1 MSTSSLGI
9 DRSVPAD
16 LADGAASWRRPAW
29 RRGNRK
35 LLIQALCCSLIVHVA
50 EVSALWWSDQS
61 HRDSTVFSGRRDA
74 VYVQVAWSVPPSEPP
89 VEISKRLRDDVVE
102 PQATALSAER
112 TTRDETASVVQRP
125 PMEVPEPVDAT
136 GPGNRPSTSDPAPP
150 TDSSIKPAR
159 PVPRR
164 MPKVVTRFSPL
175 VVAIIQQQAGTSE
188 RESPD
193 LSENRPPPYPLE
205 AIAQRIEGTVL
216 LKLFIDERGNVVDVE
231 VIRSSGHE
239 VLDRAAVQAVRSWR
253 GRPAYRRGKA
263 VSSTETLP
271 IRFRL

>member
-9 DRSVPAD
+9 DRSVPAE
-16 LADGAASWRRPAW
+16 LADGAASWLRPAW

-50 EVSALWWSDQS
+50 EVSALWWSEPYR
-61 HRDSTVFSGRRDA
+61 RDSTVFSGRRDA

-89 VEISKRLRDDVVE
+89 VEISKRPPDDVVE
-102 PQATALSAER
+102 PRAVALSAER
-112 TTRDETASVVQRP
+112 RTRDETASEVERP

-136 GPGNRPSTSDPAPP
+136 GPGNPRSTSDPTPP
-150 TDSSIKPAR
+150 TDSSIEPAR
-159 PVPRR
+159 PAPRR
-164 MPKVVTRFSPL
+164 MAKVVARFSPL

-188 RESPD
+188 REAPD
-193 LSENRPPPYPLE
+193 LSENRPPPYPPE
-205 AIAQRIEGTVL
+205 AIARRLEGTVL
-216 LKLFIDERGNVVDVE
+216 LKLFIDERGKVVDVE
-231 VIRSSGHE
+231 VIRSSGHD
-239 VLDRAAVQAVRSWR
+239 VLDGAAVQAVRSWR